1 MPGACPLHLPGS
13 AGLIRVEGWGLS
25 AMESFSC
32 TIVVTG
38 ARRLRREVVGEVA
51 VVVALSSLVVCPGGL
66 WCVPTGVVAG
76 RQPLR
81 SFEIFSEKRDV
92 WIGSLPGWRGGQPSA
107 GAAPDGVSP
116 A

>member
-1 MPGACPLHLPGS
+1 
-13 AGLIRVEGWGLS
+13 
-25 AMESFSC
+25 MESFSC

-66 WCVPTGVVAG
+66 WCVPIGVVAG

-81 SFEIFSEKRDV
+81 SLEIFSEKKGCVDA
-92 WIGSLPGWRGGQPSA
+92 SLLGCRGGRPPQEPPRK
-107 GAAPDGVSP
+107 GGRVVSHP